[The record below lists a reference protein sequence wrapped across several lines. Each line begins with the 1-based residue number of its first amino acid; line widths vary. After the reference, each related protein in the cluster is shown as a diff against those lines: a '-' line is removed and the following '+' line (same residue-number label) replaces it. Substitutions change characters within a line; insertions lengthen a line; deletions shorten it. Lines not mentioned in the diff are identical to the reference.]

1 MKKEY
6 MKPSVEVT
14 EINMESALLAASAIG
29 SDVSPDPAS
38 SDYEV
43 LSRPMNR
50 YSVWDD

>member
-1 MKKEY
+1 MKKKY
-6 MKPSVEVT
+6 MKQSVQVT
-14 EINMESALLAASAIG
+14 EINMESDLLAASAIG
-29 SDVSPDPAS
+29 STVSQDPAG

>member
-1 MKKEY
+1 

-14 EINMESALLAASAIG
+14 EINMESALLAASANG
-29 SDVSPDPAS
+29 CDVSQDPAS